1 MRTKSKKT
9 GFTIVELL
17 TVLSIIIILIS
28 LLLPSLAAVRR
39 YAKDVRQK
47 GQFHDIEN
55 CLEMYSIDYDGYPD
69 SSWNDIDGDSYCG
82 AMKLCEA
89 LLGQD
94 GFGFH
99 PDSYFDDMGLSRA
112 GTELYYNRQAT
123 QPDVFNNPE
132 DAENLR
138 KRRILC
144 MEKTAPL
151 CPIETLFGNFEDG
164 YGVFDAKCPLLCD
177 VYPRWQLLNV
187 RGDKTGMPIL
197 YFKADPSKLTH
208 DANDGYEMGTN
219 IYNYRDNHELL
230 ALKPPW
236 AEDQNYQDHPM
247 FTPDPNGIPPQVFYD
262 VTISE
267 EASIGKGKGKKT
279 YQKPHNPHTY
289 ILISAGWDGLYGTG
303 DDVFNFFE

>member
-1 MRTKSKKT
+1 MRAKGKET

-17 TVLSIIIILIS
+17 TVMSIIIILIS

-39 YAKDVRQK
+39 YSKDVRQK

-55 CLEMYSIDYDGYPD
+55 CLEMFSINYDGYPD
-69 SSWNDIDGDSYCG
+69 SSWSDLEGDNYCG

-99 PDSYFDDMGLSRA
+99 PDSYFDNMGRSKA
-112 GTELYYNRQAT
+112 GAELYYNRRA
-123 QPDVFNNPE
+123 QPDIFNKPE

-138 KRRILC
+138 KRRIPC

-151 CPIETLFGNFEDG
+151 CLIETLFKNFDDG
-164 YGVFDAKCPLLCD
+164 FAPFDANCPLLCD
-177 VYPRWQLLNV
+177 VYTRSQLLNA
-187 RGDKTGMPIL
+187 RGDKMGMPIL

-208 DANDGYEMGTN
+208 DAEDGYKWWPQIGTN
-219 IYNYRDNHELL
+219 IYNYYDNHELL
-230 ALKPPW
+230 ALNPPW
-236 AEDQNYQDHPM
+236 AEGREHPM
-247 FTPDPNGIPPQVFYD
+247 FAPTSSVPKVFYD
-262 VTISE
+262 MTLSE
-267 EASIGKGKGKKT
+267 ETSIGT

-289 ILISAGWDGLYGTG
+289 ILISAGWDGIYGTG
-303 DDVFNFFE
+303 DDIFNFYKK